1 MKKLSVLI
9 ALALCLTIT
18 GAYAA
23 WSYSMGHITTDP
35 ANVTISMDGIDTSKA
50 MGTIEVVSTPSYVV
64 KPNGNT
70 YNPTLAVAD
79 GSDAFVITFKPDE
92 KALADIKAYGPTTQ
106 IQFTST
112 YGVFEEKQ
120 IITVKM
126 ATDTLDWGT
135 PVDGV
140 FTITISA
147 ADFLTKYI
155 SCDGTVSIDNPT
167 EYDTYNGVLGAGT
180 ISVVI
185 TTNVTP

>member
-1 MKKLSVLI
+1 
-9 ALALCLTIT
+9 
-18 GAYAA
+18 
-23 WSYSMGHITTDP
+23 MGHITTDP